1 MPEVKMP
8 RGVNPLDQE
17 TIDRMRREKEEV
29 EKRLEAESGSLVE
42 AADLSESGPTI
53 AGFRCRP
60 MSAGLLA
67 ILEISGS
74 PFFREDEKGGEDHE
88 VALADC
94 LVLMFLLLSD
104 AEEDELIDLADA
116 GYKTLRRAAIKWG
129 NRLDVRSM
137 REIQAEIPTVI
148 SGLERTMDLY
158 VTSPDESDKKK

>member
-1 MPEVKMP
+1 MSEVRMPST
-8 RGVNPLDQE
+8 VNPLDQE

-29 EKRLEAESGSLVE
+29 EQRLAAERGSLVE
-42 AADLSESGPTI
+42 TADLSETGQTI

-74 PFFREDEKGGEDHE
+74 PFFREDESGKAEKE
-88 VALADC
+88 VSLSDC

-104 AEEDELIDLADA
+104 VEEDDLIDLADA
-116 GYKTLRRAAIKWG
+116 GYKAMRRAAIKWG
-129 NRLDVRSM
+129 NRLDVQSM

-148 SGLERTMDLY
+148 SGLERTMNLY
-158 VTSPDESDKKK
+158 VPSPDESDKKK